1 MSVLGKDLFD
11 FQRSHT
17 NTKVEFGASGYW
29 VEMVPEMQPYGTVLT
44 EILNLDVTPFQKLLD
59 RLNTAVH
66 EKNYDDA
73 PRAYMDMQKGFG
85 SLPLYRLYLMDFRYF
100 GDMKIE
106 EFVGEEA
113 REAFAEYVIN
123 EEREIPS
130 FMQQQIKDIQLIQ
143 ERYAWF
149 LDRVFANAVF
159 EKKKGQRKESL
170 AQLIY
175 SSGYEAFVS
184 GVSLGKD
191 PEVDAPLVR
200 AQYRIRGERENAE
213 VVEKMYFDRLLDFVY
228 VELMKGLQKGFVPK
242 RCANCGRW
250 FLQMPGMT
258 YAYCGEPAP
267 GQDGKTCREIGATSS
282 FRSKVQNNDVWKA
295 HQRAY
300 KKYFARTRKGTMSKG
315 VFEVWSRKME
325 TLRDDALKEY
335 DRAKSEEERQRIV
348 DEVTQKLNTLERIE
362 AEDGGSYHPDQAGTY
377 IATYWVVPKDARD
390 SYSVSRKIIL
400 TDTEG
405 QAHTEENGGQKQ
417 KEDTNSEEDSETPV
431 QGILDVEVTVSGED
445 ADAQAARELEEKIED
460 GEVMMLSGAENTFR
474 ARETVHLEKGET
486 IYYPSYIGNY
496 LTCWFTVNGK
506 IAYCLESHRSS
517 PPRGD
522 YVAQVLDSNKNLQKV
537 LYYGYGGAGDI
548 TGSYLSGKSAEEKYV
563 YTHIA
568 ASYAYAGEAGF
579 TGCKYEDLVNA
590 GVIAYIDH
598 LFAMEEPP
606 KGEIS
611 LSKTSVKAVR
621 NGNVQKTP
629 DIF

>member
-106 EFVGEEA
+106 EFVGEEV
-113 REAFAEYVIN
+113 REAFAKYVIN
-123 EEREIPS
+123 EESEIPS

-228 VELMKGLQKGFVPK
+228 VELMKEAAKKVEDGIEETL
-242 RCANCGRW
+242 
-250 FLQMPGMT
+250 T
-258 YAYCGEPAP
+258 YCDFPSEHW
-267 GQDGKTCREIGATSS
+267 TRIRTNNVIERLNREIRRRTRVVGTFPDGNSALMLVCARLRHVAGT
-282 FRSKVQNNDVWKA
+282 QWGN
-295 HQRAY
+295 
-300 KKYFARTRKGTMSKG
+300 KKYMNMK
-315 VFEVWSRKME
+315 
-325 TLRDDALKEY
+325 
-335 DRAKSEEERQRIV
+335 
-348 DEVTQKLNTLERIE
+348 
-362 AEDGGSYHPDQAGTY
+362 
-377 IATYWVVPKDARD
+377 
-390 SYSVSRKIIL
+390 
-400 TDTEG
+400 
-405 QAHTEENGGQKQ
+405 
-417 KEDTNSEEDSETPV
+417 
-431 QGILDVEVTVSGED
+431 
-445 ADAQAARELEEKIED
+445 
-460 GEVMMLSGAENTFR
+460 
-474 ARETVHLEKGET
+474 HLEAALDDT
-486 IYYPSYIGNY
+486 S
-496 LTCWFTVNGK
+496 
-506 IAYCLESHRSS
+506 IA
-517 PPRGD
+517 G
-522 YVAQVLDSNKNLQKV
+522 
-537 LYYGYGGAGDI
+537 
-548 TGSYLSGKSAEEKYV
+548 
-563 YTHIA
+563 
-568 ASYAYAGEAGF
+568 
-579 TGCKYEDLVNA
+579 
-590 GVIAYIDH
+590 
-598 LFAMEEPP
+598 
-606 KGEIS
+606 
-611 LSKTSVKAVR
+611 
-621 NGNVQKTP
+621 
-629 DIF
+629 

>member
-73 PRAYMDMQKGFG
+73 PRA
-85 SLPLYRLYLMDFRYF
+85 LYLMDFRYF

-184 GVSLGKD
+184 GVSLGKN

-348 DEVTQKLNTLERIE
+348 DEVTQKLNKL
-362 AEDGGSYHPDQAGTY
+362 
-377 IATYWVVPKDARD
+377 
-390 SYSVSRKIIL
+390 
-400 TDTEG
+400 
-405 QAHTEENGGQKQ
+405 
-417 KEDTNSEEDSETPV
+417 
-431 QGILDVEVTVSGED
+431 
-445 ADAQAARELEEKIED
+445 
-460 GEVMMLSGAENTFR
+460 
-474 ARETVHLEKGET
+474 
-486 IYYPSYIGNY
+486 
-496 LTCWFTVNGK
+496 
-506 IAYCLESHRSS
+506 
-517 PPRGD
+517 
-522 YVAQVLDSNKNLQKV
+522 
-537 LYYGYGGAGDI
+537 
-548 TGSYLSGKSAEEKYV
+548 
-563 YTHIA
+563 
-568 ASYAYAGEAGF
+568 
-579 TGCKYEDLVNA
+579 
-590 GVIAYIDH
+590 
-598 LFAMEEPP
+598 
-606 KGEIS
+606 
-611 LSKTSVKAVR
+611 
-621 NGNVQKTP
+621 
-629 DIF
+629 

>member
-1 MSVLGKDLFD
+1 
-11 FQRSHT
+11 
-17 NTKVEFGASGYW
+17 
-29 VEMVPEMQPYGTVLT
+29 
-44 EILNLDVTPFQKLLD
+44 
-59 RLNTAVH
+59 
-66 EKNYDDA
+66 
-73 PRAYMDMQKGFG
+73 MDMKKGLA
-85 SLPLYRLYLMDFRYF
+85 SLPLYRLYLEDFRVF
-100 GDMKIE
+100 GDMPVE
-106 EFVGEEA
+106 AFVVGEA
-113 REAFAEYVIN
+113 QDAFAEFMMQEDN
-123 EEREIPS
+123 DLPA
-130 FMQQQIKDIQLIQ
+130 FMQQQIDDIRLIQ

-325 TLRDDALKEY
+325 MLRDDALMEY

-348 DEVTQKLNTLERIE
+348 DEVTQKLNKL
-362 AEDGGSYHPDQAGTY
+362 
-377 IATYWVVPKDARD
+377 
-390 SYSVSRKIIL
+390 
-400 TDTEG
+400 
-405 QAHTEENGGQKQ
+405 
-417 KEDTNSEEDSETPV
+417 
-431 QGILDVEVTVSGED
+431 
-445 ADAQAARELEEKIED
+445 
-460 GEVMMLSGAENTFR
+460 
-474 ARETVHLEKGET
+474 
-486 IYYPSYIGNY
+486 
-496 LTCWFTVNGK
+496 
-506 IAYCLESHRSS
+506 
-517 PPRGD
+517 
-522 YVAQVLDSNKNLQKV
+522 
-537 LYYGYGGAGDI
+537 
-548 TGSYLSGKSAEEKYV
+548 
-563 YTHIA
+563 
-568 ASYAYAGEAGF
+568 
-579 TGCKYEDLVNA
+579 
-590 GVIAYIDH
+590 
-598 LFAMEEPP
+598 
-606 KGEIS
+606 
-611 LSKTSVKAVR
+611 
-621 NGNVQKTP
+621 
-629 DIF
+629 